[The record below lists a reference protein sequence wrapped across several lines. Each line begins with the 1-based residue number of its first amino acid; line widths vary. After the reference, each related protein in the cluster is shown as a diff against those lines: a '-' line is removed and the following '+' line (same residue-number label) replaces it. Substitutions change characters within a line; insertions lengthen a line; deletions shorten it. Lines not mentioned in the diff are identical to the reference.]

1 MRKLIVAVLVVA
13 SLALAAAPAEAGT
26 IRGTLSWTDNSSDE
40 SNFVVERKVGAGAF
54 EVLATLPADT
64 TTYQDNGLA
73 MATSYC
79 YRVLATNALGSS
91 PPSAEACATT
101 PTTPAA
107 PSGLQLLIT
116 ITP

>member
-1 MRKLIVAVLVVA
+1 MRKLIAAVLVA
-13 SLALAAAPAEAGT
+13 GALAAAPEAEAAT

-54 EVLATLPADT
+54 EELVTLPANA

-73 MATSYC
+73 MATNYC

-91 PPSAEACATT
+91 PPSAEACQTT
-101 PTTPAA
+101 PTVPLP
-107 PSGLQLLIT
+107 PSGLQVIIT
-116 ITP
+116 ILP